1 MHRFTTEFG
10 MGSGGSNA
18 LWSSRNSVADPLS
31 KRACENL
38 GLIQKQNPRL
48 REQTGILEFN
58 LDDDLLSH
66 GETPHYHRRCIV
78 SLLSSGWDQVVP
90 MLYGRQEI
98 R

>member
-1 MHRFTTEFG
+1 M
-10 MGSGGSNA
+10 
-18 LWSSRNSVADPLS
+18 
-31 KRACENL
+31 
-38 GLIQKQNPRL
+38 
-48 REQTGILEFN
+48 N

-98 R
+98 LLPEHPDGYSSEFGYAICDAANFRFFRLHHHNLASAQIAWVLYGQASRAISIG